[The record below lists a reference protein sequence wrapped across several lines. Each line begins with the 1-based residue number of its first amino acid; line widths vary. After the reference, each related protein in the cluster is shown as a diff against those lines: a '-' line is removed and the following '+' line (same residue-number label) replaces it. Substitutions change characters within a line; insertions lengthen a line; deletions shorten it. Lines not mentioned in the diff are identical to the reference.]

1 MIIKI
6 LLFPVILLLV
16 LYFIIAKVVP
26 TAQAIT
32 TAKKQI
38 EIETISLNK
47 AIQQV
52 QKAEAFEQEV
62 QSRTQEKDF
71 LMDFVPNNKKEEILI
86 SDISQLATST
96 NVNLFSIGFSAGSGR
111 GVNSDKPQSLEGKMI
126 VSGTY
131 ESIKQFM
138 HQLFRIKRLYG
149 FKTLD
154 LTKIEQE
161 KTEDGQ
167 PQTEL
172 MLSSVVSFSYD
183 YIPGVAEVSP
193 AIADEEINFSLI
205 DTVMNA
211 IATTQPLNTEEKY
224 RANPFLP

>member
-6 LLFPVILLLV
+6 LLFPVVLLLV

-38 EIETISLNK
+38 EIETMNLDK
-47 AIQQV
+47 ATQQV
-52 QKAEAFEQEV
+52 QKAKAFEQEV
-62 QSRTQEKDF
+62 QSRTQEKTF

-96 NVNLFSIGFSAGSGR
+96 NVNLFSIGFSKSSSSADS
-111 GVNSDKPQSLEGKMI
+111 NKPQSLEGKMI

-161 KTEDGQ
+161 KAEDGQ
-167 PQTEL
+167 PQSEL
-172 MLSSVVSFSYD
+172 MLSGVVSFSYD
-183 YIPGVAEVSP
+183 YISGVAEVSP